1 MLVTDSAML
10 LALLMISSYPFPSR
24 GGYAMLPAALLPPRS
39 SLCFLSGLLYE
50 RMISMLFVVL
60 PLIVLLNF
68 LRPLNF
74 SVMMFLL

>member
-1 MLVTDSAML
+1 
-10 LALLMISSYPFPSR
+10 
-24 GGYAMLPAALLPPRS
+24 MLPAALLPPRS

-50 RMISMLFVVL
+50 RMISMFFVVL